1 MSYFPEPYCHNK
13 NKINVELDSS
23 RYSSVSNLKSATSMD
38 TSKFAKMANLASL
51 KPNIDE
57 IDIDKLEDS
66 LIDLSKLSNVIKDEV
81 KKTE

>member
-23 RYSSVSNLKSATSMD
+23 RYSSVINLKSATSMD

-66 LIDLSKLSNVIKDEV
+66 LIDLSKLSNVVKDEV

>member
-1 MSYFPEPYCHNK
+1 
-13 NKINVELDSS
+13 
-23 RYSSVSNLKSATSMD
+23 MD

-66 LIDLSKLSNVIKDEV
+66 LIDLSKLSNVVKDEV